1 MARRRGAAVAPG
13 AAVGVRAGAAA
24 ALREA
29 LGIYETNRVPAPP
42 AFAAWLAG
50 VEAGAE
56 VVLPSRYV
64 PGARPGWVTLVGDR
78 AVPADEPKYG
88 LLDLLGI

>member
-1 MARRRGAAVAPG
+1 MARRRSVRPAAAV
-13 AAVGVRAGAAA
+13 VGVRAGAAA

-29 LGIYETNRVPAPP
+29 LSVHAVNGVPAPP

-56 VVLPSRYV
+56 VVLPGRFV
-64 PGARPGWVTLVGDR
+64 PGARPVWVTLAGDR
-78 AVPADEPKYG
+78 AVPAEEPRFG
-88 LLDLLGI
+88 LADMLGV